1 MAEIT
6 LFPHQVDAIE
16 AIDKARAD
24 GRNNIP
30 VVMATGTG
38 KTTVF
43 SEYARRWIV
52 DNPGRRA
59 LIIVHTDELAEQAAR
74 RLRLMCPGVSVGV
87 MGGGK
92 SEHGARIVVAYRQTL
107 AGERK
112 RNLLRK
118 VGLIIVDECHF
129 AVRTNT
135 YGRIIEHFEMLAEPP
150 LVLGF
155 TATLARG
162 DKQKLSTLWGEPAF
176 TYDILSAIR
185 AGFLL
190 DVTGERVIVP
200 DMDMGNVRTRAG
212 DWSADDIA
220 EELERTYAPEVIANE
235 YVRLAK
241 NRRGI
246 AFWPLVETA
255 YHGQRAF
262 TAAGIRSGVVHGAL
276 PKPERREM
284 LRRFALPLADPDAI
298 EVMHNAVVLTVGFD
312 EPTADIA
319 VIARPTK
326 SAPLYQQMVGRVL
339 RPHDHSVPPAE
350 REKALVLDVT
360 GAAARHDLCTLIDL
374 SPELESRDLE
384 DSDRSLLELADDI
397 EEELEQQRAGAT
409 YTFESDEYAGPA
421 TTRAFD
427 PLSREKVWGTT
438 GGGAHF
444 ISVGEHGLVF
454 LAPHVSTTNIGDGA
468 NGELWDVV
476 ITSNANSDK
485 PFLLVTEHR
494 GLPLITALDVGE
506 TVASMAN
513 GGYGIKTLTSRKAAW
528 RRQDPN
534 PGQKGRA
541 TRLGIDWHGL
551 NKGELSDAISTVM
564 ASHRIDPIIE
574 YVTNL
579 AASTSSAS
587 PVDGTSTGSTSPVD
601 EIPTTQ

>member
-1 MAEIT
+1 MATIT
-6 LFPHQVDAIE
+6 FFPHQVDAIE

-52 DNPGRRA
+52 DNPGKRA

-107 AGERK
+107 ASERK

-118 VGLIIVDECHF
+118 VGLIIIDECHF

-135 YGRIIEHFEMLAEPP
+135 YGRIVTHFEMLDDPP

-255 YHGQRAF
+255 YHGARAF

-339 RPHDHSVPPAE
+339 RPPDHSVPPAE
-350 REKALVLDVT
+350 RKKALVLDVT

-374 SPELESRDLE
+374 SPELAEHDGEL
-384 DSDRSLLELADDI
+384 DDDHSLLELADDI
-397 EEELEQQRAGAT
+397 EEELEAQRAGAT
-409 YTFESDEYAGPA
+409 YTFESDEYLGPA

-438 GGGAHF
+438 DGGSHF

-454 LAPHVSTTNIGDGA
+454 LAPHVSTASAGA
-468 NGELWDVV
+468 DEELWDAV

-485 PFLLVTEHR
+485 PFLLVTEYR
-494 GLPLITALDVGE
+494 GLPLDAALDVGE
-506 TVASMAN
+506 TVAAMAN
-513 GGYGIKTLTSRKAAW
+513 GGYGVKVLTSRKAAW
-528 RRQDPN
+528 RRAEPTT
-534 PGQKGRA
+534 GQKGRA

-551 NKGELSDAISTVM
+551 NKGELSDAISIVM
-564 ASHRIDPIIE
+564 ASRRIDPIVE
-574 YVTNL
+574 YVTSL
-579 AASTSSAS
+579 AASTGSAS
-587 PVDGTSTGSTSPVD
+587 PVDETST
-601 EIPTTQ
+601 TQ